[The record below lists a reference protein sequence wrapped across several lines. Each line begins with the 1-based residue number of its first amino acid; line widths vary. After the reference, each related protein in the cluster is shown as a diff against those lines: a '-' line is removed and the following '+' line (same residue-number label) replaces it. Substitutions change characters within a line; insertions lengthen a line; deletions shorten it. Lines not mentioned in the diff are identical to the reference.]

1 MHWTPSCLWYKGW
14 QLSFLKGVKRIPTLQ
29 QRLQTQHRVHCKQ
42 DFRFKP
48 DTKRKERKSKI
59 CKTGFPN
66 LQIGASFKA
75 CSPLTWS
82 SSNRLHFAGTI
93 CLASQVSKIPKQRN
107 TKIPKN
113 PLKYSPSH
121 FSTATKSFCCWS
133 SSSLSVASSLQA
145 SPTSLKSKRFS
156 DHIQR

>member
-1 MHWTPSCLWYKGW
+1 MHWTPSWWYKGW
-14 QLSFLKGVKRIPTLQ
+14 QLSSLKGVRRIPTLRP
-29 QRLQTQHRVHCKQ
+29 RLQTRHRVPCKQ

-48 DTKRKERKSKI
+48 DTERKERKSKI

-82 SSNRLHFAGTI
+82 SGDRLHFAGAM
-93 CLASQVSKIPKQRN
+93 CLSSQVFKMQKQKN
-107 TKIPKN
+107 TKIPN
-113 PLKYSPSH
+113 IPLKYTPSH

-145 SPTSLKSKRFS
+145 SPISLKLKRFS
-156 DHIQR
+156 DQIQR